1 MKFKLDKTLSLVA
14 VGVIS
19 VLQGVHAAPVYEIIN
34 IDLDTYDL
42 NGTIA
47 NTRNGYGMAVNSNNE
62 AVGVAKGKKK
72 LTVSEDDDGVIDI
85 EDGVADSETITY
97 SVNLPIIANNFTFNS
112 IGNAW
117 IPTFESVNGT
127 TAPTFPE
134 DEDTVNSVDTF
145 FYGINDSGL
154 KVGAMTSAE
163 KTLPYEGSSDTQ
175 EFWYYRDYEQR
186 GFVKQGSDAEIALLP
201 PFTDYVYKEGE
212 AEEQTI
218 SVGGVSS
225 ATAVNNNGLIAGYA
239 STDISENSGNIINSC
254 VDNNSETAPQDICI
268 QAAQFPNQYGY
279 SDIKYQIRGYVWQY
293 DAGVITPTMLPLGLE
308 VTNDSVYS
316 AQGLGINNE
325 GSVAGR
331 SYVYRDNNKDRL
343 YYDAAY
349 WTKDAA
355 TGEYKYNWVDVDE
368 ARDVYSSIAYDI
380 NDNGILVGSYNKYI
394 NGYRRDKFF
403 YFDTKNPETPLV
415 TPNDFYNSIS
425 DLGSRGRD
433 INNQGQVVGYI
444 ETTHDKEK
452 PRPKAGFLYQLP
464 NSEFPEGEFKNLND
478 LLTCESKG
486 YEQNAEG
493 NWQRNEVEVTDGDGK
508 KLTYKS
514 DILIVEANSINED
527 GTIVGTAFIRKPSY
541 KFDDDG
547 NLVIGDDGLP
557 FFQLN
562 GNGEPVTSYLPR
574 MVVLQPAGST
584 AEACTV
590 VDEDDNNE
598 NYVRKGAASFAWL
611 FALPLL
617 WFRRRMK

>member
-72 LTVSEDDDGVIDI
+72 LTVSEEDDGVIDI

-163 KTLPYEGSSDTQ
+163 KTVPYDGSSETQ

-186 GFVKQGSDAEIALLP
+186 GFVKQGSDAEIELLP

-218 SVGGVSS
+218 SLGGISS
-225 ATAVNNNGLIAGYA
+225 GTAVNQNGLITGYA
-239 STDISENSGNIINSC
+239 STDISENSGNIIDSC

-268 QAAQFPNQYGY
+268 QAKQFPNQYGI

-293 DAGVITPTMLPLGLE
+293 DAGVLTPTMLPLGLE

-415 TPNDFYNSIS
+415 TPNDFYNNIS
-425 DLGSRGRD
+425 DLSSRGRD

-464 NSEFPEGEFKNLND
+464 NSEFPDGEFKNLND

-508 KLTYKS
+508 TLTYKS

-574 MVVLQPAGST
+574 MVVLQPAGAT

-590 VDEDDNNE
+590 VDEDDKDE